1 MPFQAPSW
9 TEFYTCPICENE
21 FSTNQRLPISLGCG
35 HTICRVCLATVYSRQ
50 CPFDQVIYIFY
61 ILSIKDVNL
70 YSVICFQF

>member
-35 HTICRVCLATVYSRQ
+35 HTICRVCLATVYNRQ
-50 CPFDQVIYIFY
+50 CPFDQVHFELFFSKINYFTLKLI
-61 ILSIKDVNL
+61 
-70 YSVICFQF
+70 